1 MRIDPFGVEQWMNK
15 WETRCAHN
23 LAETCVESLTL
34 AELSAMA
41 GFDLSELAH
50 LKMTYGEIRGSEPL
64 RSAVAGLYADKG
76 GEDVLV
82 THGTIGANHMVYQAL
97 IDPGDHVVSI
107 CPTYQQHVSIPR
119 SLGAEVSEL
128 WLREADGWLP
138 DLDALAG
145 MVREGTKVIALT
157 NPNNPTGALIG
168 AEGLARIVEIARSV
182 GAWVLCD
189 EVYRGTERDVE
200 RPPSIADLYD
210 KGISTAGM
218 SKAFSLAGVRLGWIV
233 GPADLLD
240 ACEIHRDYT
249 TISVGLVDDWLATR
263 ALGVKDAIWARGREI
278 TTINLTALDGWLAR
292 NPLRFVRPPAGTVGL
307 LAYESDEPSHALCER
322 LLAETGV
329 LLTPGSVMGME
340 GTLRIG
346 FGNPVADFGDGLA
359 AMDGWF
365 GR

>member
-1 MRIDPFGVEQWMNK
+1 MKIEPFGVEQWMNA

-34 AELSAMA
+34 AELADMA
-41 GFDLSELAH
+41 GFDLSELAG
-50 LKMTYGEIRGSEPL
+50 LKMTYGAIRGSEGL
-64 RSAVAGLYADKG
+64 RTAVADLYAGKG
-76 GEDVLV
+76 PEGVLIC
-82 THGTIGANHMVYQAL
+82 HGTIGANHMVYQAL
-97 IDPGDHVVSI
+97 IEPGDHVVSI

-138 DLDALAG
+138 ELDALAG
-145 MVREGTKVIALT
+145 VVRDGTRVIALT

-168 AEGLARIVEIARSV
+168 AEGLARIVEIARAA

-189 EVYRGTERDVE
+189 EVYRGTERGVD
-200 RPPSIADLYD
+200 RPPSIADLYE

-218 SKAFSLAGVRLGWIV
+218 SKALSLAGVRLGWIV
-233 GPADLLD
+233 GPQGLLE
-240 ACEIHRDYT
+240 ACEVHRDYT
-249 TISVGLVDDWLATR
+249 TISVGMVDDWLATR
-263 ALGVKDAIWARGREI
+263 ALGVKEAIWARGRAI
-278 TTINLTALDGWLAR
+278 TSANLAALDDWLMR
-292 NPLRFVRPPAGTVGL
+292 NPLRFVAPQAGTVGL
-307 LAYESDEPSHALCER
+307 LAYPGEEPSYALCER

-346 FGNPVADFGDGLA
+346 FGNPVEEFAAGLS

-365 GR
+365 DR